1 MTMNS
6 DQRIKEHFEK
16 NNLPYTS
23 ADDAIDRLL
32 REHKQQ
38 RENNKQ
44 WMKIMRETQSKA
56 RQDANEH
63 NKQIQMSDDYISVNA
78 LQQMTIQEIVDFLK

>member
-1 MTMNS
+1 MNT

-23 ADDAIDRLL
+23 ADDAIDRIL

-38 RENNKQ
+38 RENNQ
-44 WMKIMRETQSKA
+44 RWMKIMRETQNKA

-63 NKQIQMSDDYISVNA
+63 SKQMSDEYISVNT